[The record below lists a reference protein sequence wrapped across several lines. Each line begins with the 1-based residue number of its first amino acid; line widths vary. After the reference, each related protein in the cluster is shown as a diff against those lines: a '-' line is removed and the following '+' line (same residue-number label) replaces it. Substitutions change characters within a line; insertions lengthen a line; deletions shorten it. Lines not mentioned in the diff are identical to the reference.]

1 MAIYVHKL
9 VCSHS
14 VISDTHYERLQTP
27 RAPNTMTGL
36 VTKSSYQTNHAPHY
50 EFWGVGCWFRR
61 TACAQNSN
69 VAHREGRQ
77 THFASWPR
85 CVCVRVQAG
94 TPAAAEAGQREPWH
108 TPGRLSFA
116 LTPWFTFLPEVKQS
130 GPGSGG
136 FLSSP
141 GRTADLPLPEL
152 FSLKCTRC
160 TSNHTEDFRM
170 SKTGL
175 CKTPCLSLPCIQLLR
190 VTHQTSNTTAT
201 VGFFFFLNTQNTCDE
216 S

>member
-1 MAIYVHKL
+1 MAIHVQKL

-36 VTKSSYQTNHAPHY
+36 VTKSSYQTSHAPHY

-85 CVCVRVQAG
+85 CVCTQAHPQQQELGSVSPG
-94 TPAAAEAGQREPWH
+94 TPLAGSPSPWRPDSLSCLKWSSLDQGQEVSWALQAEQPI
-108 TPGRLSFA
+108 
-116 LTPWFTFLPEVKQS
+116 
-130 GPGSGG
+130 
-136 FLSSP
+136 
-141 GRTADLPLPEL
+141 
-152 FSLKCTRC
+152 C
-160 TSNHTEDFRM
+160 
-170 SKTGL
+170 
-175 CKTPCLSLPCIQLLR
+175 PCLSSSPWSALGALPTSQRTSEWAKLGCARLPASAYPASNYSKSHIKPVTQL
-190 VTHQTSNTTAT
+190 QPSD
-201 VGFFFFLNTQNTCDE
+201 FFFF
-216 S
+216 